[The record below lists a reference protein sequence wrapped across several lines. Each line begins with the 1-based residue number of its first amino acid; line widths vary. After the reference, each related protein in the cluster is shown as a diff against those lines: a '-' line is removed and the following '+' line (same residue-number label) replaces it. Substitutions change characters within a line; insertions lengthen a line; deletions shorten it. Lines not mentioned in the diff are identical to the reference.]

1 MSRAATLHDRKLLER
16 LSAYL
21 DGDLPA
27 SECDDIAAHA
37 STCAR
42 CGAILDDLRR
52 TTGLCR
58 RAATEPLPDA
68 VRRRARIRIREL
80 VERDVPASQAVQ
92 NRHRTRQRRES
103 GR

>member
-1 MSRAATLHDRKLLER
+1 MTPKEAPSCRVVLER

-27 SECDDIAAHA
+27 SACRKIEAHA
-37 STCAR
+37 ETCPR
-42 CGAILDDLRR
+42 CTDVLDELRR

-58 RAATEPLPDA
+58 HAGERPLPPA
-68 VRRRARIRIREL
+68 VRKIARDHVRRL
-80 VERDVPASQAVQ
+80 LDSKP
-92 NRHRTRQRRES
+92 